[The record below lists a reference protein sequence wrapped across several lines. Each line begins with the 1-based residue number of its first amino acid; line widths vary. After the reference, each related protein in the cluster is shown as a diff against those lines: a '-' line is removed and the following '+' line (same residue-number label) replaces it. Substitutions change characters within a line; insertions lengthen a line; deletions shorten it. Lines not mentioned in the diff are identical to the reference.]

1 MWRLDP
7 VGRKVRPVDVITSKE
22 VRTYTCM
29 VVSADDQIVYCGTT
43 TGDIIAIS
51 SVKKTMINQGPAK
64 GSCPRCGVQSIA
76 LVGEQ
81 LIVGSGDGELMVM
94 DRHTFVPTMVQSVLG
109 GVTSIA
115 MDSAGEFFFA
125 GTDKS
130 NVYLVQFDG
139 LVAELKT
146 TAHSEPVNDIIF
158 PRSYSDLFATCAG
171 SDIRIWHSGT
181 LSELLRVQVPNQVC
195 NCISFMPKGD
205 AIVSGWND
213 GKIRSFLP
221 QSGGLQFVINEAHRL
236 TGVGNSSGGVM
247 PSNGVTSICP
257 SNDGKRLIS
266 GGADGQ
272 VRVWAISKGTQV
284 MIASMKEHKGPVYA
298 IAIKADDT
306 ECVSASADG
315 SCITWSLTD
324 AAPFVRINALFAAN
338 FFKCV
343 AYHPDESQLIT
354 CGTDRK
360 ITYWDVM
367 NMSAI
372 RIVDGSETADVNS
385 LHINADGRFFVS
397 GGADKKVN
405 LWNYDEGSK
414 YFEGLGHSGAVNAV
428 RISPDEQRIISVGTE
443 GGIYVWKIPESF
455 TA

>member
-1 MWRLDP
+1 MCCA
-7 VGRKVRPVDVITSKE
+7 VAGDVL
-22 VRTYTCM
+22 
-29 VVSADDQIVYCGTT
+29 
-43 TGDIIAIS
+43 AIS
-51 SVKKTMINQGPAK
+51 AVKKQMLAQGPPK
-64 GSCPRCGVQSIA
+64 GLTPRCGVQTIA
-76 LVGEQ
+76 VVKNEL
-81 LIVGSGDGELMVM
+81 LVGSGDGELMIIDM
-94 DRHTFVPTMVQSVLG
+94 NTFKPTMVQSVLG
-109 GVTSIA
+109 AVTSIA

-130 NVYLVQFDG
+130 NMYLVQYQG

-146 TAHSEPVNDIIF
+146 TGHAEQVNDVVF
-158 PRSYSDLFATCAG
+158 PAGYSDLFATCAG
-171 SDIRIWHSGT
+171 SDIRIWHSNT
-181 LSELLRVQVPNQVC
+181 LSELLRVQVPNQEC
-195 NCISFMPKGD
+195 NCVAFMPKGD

-236 TGVGNSSGGVM
+236 TGVGNSSGGVV

-257 SNDGKRLIS
+257 SNDCKRLLS
-266 GGADGQ
+266 GRADGQ

-298 IAIKADDT
+298 ISIKADDT

-338 FFKCV
+338 FFKSV
-343 AYHPDESQLIT
+343 VYHPDESQLLT

-360 ITYWDVM
+360 ITYWDVLNM
-367 NMSAI
+367 NAI
-372 RIVDGSETADVNS
+372 RIIDGSETADVNS
-385 LHINADGRFFVS
+385 LHVNADGRFFVS

-414 YFEGLGHSGAVNAV
+414 YYEGVGHSGSVNAV

-443 GGIYVWKIPESF
+443 GGIYVWKMPADF
-455 TA
+455 VN